1 MDRLIVVS
9 NRLPV
14 TISKSS
20 EGVYKFKMSSGGLV
34 SALSGMK
41 RDMKFIWIGW
51 PGMEIP
57 EEEQEVVRQELF
69 ETYSCYPVF
78 LSDEIADAHY
88 NGFSNGILWPLFH
101 YYPGEINFDETQF
114 EAYIRAN
121 KAFLDTVN
129 DIIHEGDMIWVHDY
143 HLMLLPQMLRES
155 HPESFNLKIGF
166 FLHIPFPS
174 SEIYLVLPVRKK
186 ILLGVLNCDLI
197 GFHTFDYAR
206 HFITA
211 CQRVLNV
218 PTRPN
223 AVEYKGRLVA
233 VDAFPIGI
241 DPENFLNELKK
252 DSVQKRIEYL
262 KEKFQGAKI
271 LVGVDRLDYI
281 KGVPQKLLA
290 FENFLTQHPEWIGK
304 VILVQVAVPSREDVK
319 EYQYLQSIVSQ
330 LVGKINGEFGTFD
343 FMPIHYLHKSVT
355 FSELNAL
362 YAISDAC
369 IVTST
374 RDGMNLVSFEY
385 ISCQEEKKGVLIL
398 SEFAGAAQS
407 LLGSIVI
414 NPWNSEDISD
424 AIYKALTMPEDVRE
438 KNHEQQFKYVQKYTA
453 AHWGK
458 SFISELKS
466 VSEEYNNEKF
476 KILTPDILLEKL
488 NKSTKKKL
496 IMIDYDGTLTSTHKL
511 PEFAK
516 PNKAL
521 DKLLRDLQNVENTY
535 IYILSGRSRVYLD
548 RWFNDIGL
556 GLSAEHGCFYKH
568 NKKWIKDYN
577 IKEKL
582 KSNKALQH
590 TLFSGNKST
599 QGWLALIDEV
609 ESPWRDTIRPLLQYY
624 TKRTPGSFIEEKEI
638 NMSWNYKNADPIFG
652 SWQASELLH
661 DLENIISYMAVT
673 VVIGN
678 KVVELRPSIIDKST
692 AARAILTDFK
702 AQDEYDFVMYIGDGK
717 EDEVVFSYLNEINDI
732 DQDNVITAVVGKKQ
746 FNVKYYIENVDK
758 VNELLKSI
766 IDNSSNKKI
775 NTENNL

>member
-14 TISKSS
+14 TISRSS

-57 EEEQEVVRQELF
+57 EEEQEIVRQELF

-129 DIIHEGDMIWVHDY
+129 DIIHEGDMVWVHDY

-155 HPESFNLKIGF
+155 HPESFDLKIGF

-174 SEIYLVLPVRKK
+174 SEMYLVLPVRKE

-223 AVEYKGRLVA
+223 AVEYKGRIVA

-262 KEKFQGAKI
+262 KKKFQGAKI

-414 NPWNSEDISD
+414 NPWNSEDISN

-466 VSEEYNNEKF
+466 VSEEYNNENF

-582 KSNKALQH
+582 KNNKTLQH

-638 NMSWNYKNADPIFG
+638 NMSWNYRNADPIFG

-717 EDEVVFSYLNEINDI
+717 EDEVVFSYLNEITDI
-732 DQDNVITAVVGKKQ
+732 DQDSVITAVVGKKQ
-746 FNVKYYIENVDK
+746 FNVKYYIENVEK

-766 IDNSSNKKI
+766 IDNSSNKI
-775 NTENNL
+775 NSEIIL

>member
-14 TISKSS
+14 TISRSS

-51 PGMEIP
+51 P
-57 EEEQEVVRQELF
+57 
-69 ETYSCYPVF
+69 VF
-78 LSDEIADAHY
+78 
-88 NGFSNGILWPLFH
+88 LWPLFH

-129 DIIHEGDMIWVHDY
+129 DIIHEGDMVWVHDY

-155 HPESFNLKIGF
+155 HPESFDLKIGF

-174 SEIYLVLPVRKK
+174 SEI
-186 ILLGVLNCDLI
+186 
-197 GFHTFDYAR
+197 
-206 HFITA
+206 
-211 CQRVLNV
+211 VLNV

-223 AVEYKGRLVA
+223 AVEYKGRIVA

-241 DPENFLNELKK
+241 DPENFLN
-252 DSVQKRIEYL
+252 RIEYL
-262 KEKFQGAKI
+262 KKKFQGAKI

-414 NPWNSEDISD
+414 NPWNSEDISN

-466 VSEEYNNEKF
+466 VSEEYNNENF

-488 NKSTKKKL
+488 NKSTK
-496 IMIDYDGTLTSTHKL
+496 
-511 PEFAK
+511 
-516 PNKAL
+516 
-521 DKLLRDLQNVENTY
+521 R
-535 IYILSGRSRVYLD
+535 
-548 RWFNDIGL
+548 
-556 GLSAEHGCFYKH
+556 
-568 NKKWIKDYN
+568 
-577 IKEKL
+577 
-582 KSNKALQH
+582 
-590 TLFSGNKST
+590 SGNKST

-638 NMSWNYKNADPIFG
+638 NMSWNYRNADPIFG

-717 EDEVVFSYLNEINDI
+717 EDEVVFSYLNEITDI
-732 DQDNVITAVVGKKQ
+732 DQDSVITAVVGKKQ
-746 FNVKYYIENVDK
+746 FNVKYYIENVEK

-766 IDNSSNKKI
+766 IDNSSNKINSEKI
-775 NTENNL
+775 MKKLKYL